1 MQYNMSQQSDTNR
14 GTASSMTPT
23 FSERYISMLRLWHR
37 RCRLHNTPT
46 INFQPPALVDV
57 LEAAAAATCLIR
69 IQCSTFFLVENIFE
83 TTHLQHCPYQL
94 LLVVFWS
101 LLLL

>member
-1 MQYNMSQQSDTNR
+1 MQYSMSQQSDTNR

-57 LEAAAAATCLIR
+57 LEAAAAAAAATCLIR
-69 IQCSTFFLVENIFE
+69 IQCSTFFSLKIFSKL
-83 TTHLQHCPYQL
+83 HISSIAHISCC
-94 LLVVFWS
+94 
-101 LLLL
+101 